1 MAAPAR
7 LRRRAGP
14 AAAVR
19 AQPLEAQQAT
29 AEPVQQEQQQQQL
42 SLHATLA
49 RSIDSVARE
58 EWNACALPPEGG
70 AADEGAGEEANP
82 FVSWEFLHVLEAS
95 ESAAPHASWFP
106 RHLLLRDDATGQLL
120 GCVPLYLKGHSYGEY
135 VFDQSWA
142 EAYGRLGL
150 GNYYPKLQVCVPFS
164 PVPGPRLLVRPGP
177 QASAVRRALAATL
190 QQVAVELGVSSL
202 HVTFP
207 TEAEYRQLGGEH
219 GYLQRLGIQYHWFNR
234 CADPGGGRYTS
245 FDGGDEGSFLAALR
259 QSRRKSIRQERKKA
273 AASGL
278 RIVRLAGDDVKSR
291 HWESFFSCYL
301 NTASRK
307 WGQPYLTSAFFHQL
321 GEAMGDRVLLVAAET
336 PEGAPGRGRLVAGAL
351 NLAGSHALFGR
362 NWGCIHGDRCPG
374 LHMELCYY
382 QALEHAIQVG
392 LDRVEAGAQGEH
404 KIARGFLPHF
414 TYSAHFIAGQQEEGG
429 FGSMVGRFLARER
442 AEMEYTHEVLR
453 REASPYKDGQH

>member
-1 MAAPAR
+1 MAGLSAHTGAGTAKASRIQVDQTLRRGPDGGRPMAAPAR
-7 LRRRAGP
+7 LSRRAGP

-120 GCVPLYLKGHSYGEY
+120 GCVPLYLKGHS
-135 VFDQSWA
+135 WA

-164 PVPGPRLLVRPGP
+164 PVPGPRLL
-177 QASAVRRALAATL
+177 
-190 QQVAVELGVSSL
+190 VAVELGVSSL

-219 GYLQRLGIQYHWFNR
+219 GYLQRLGI
-234 CADPGGGRYTS
+234 
-245 FDGGDEGSFLAALR
+245 
-259 QSRRKSIRQERKKA
+259 QERKKA

-362 NWGCIHGDRCPG
+362 NWGCIHGDRYPG

-382 QALEHAIQVG
+382 QALEHAIQARALSGGGCVG

-414 TYSAHFIAGQQEEGG
+414 TYRRGRRGRGRVAHFIAGQQEEGG